1 MVGKNKLI
9 RQMGNA
15 RFFITRS
22 CSTFKYY
29 RLMGKL
35 MGLEND
41 YVFEEK
47 KFVKVEVS
55 HDGTKRWCLGENFHR
70 ISGPAIEYEDE

>member
-1 MVGKNKLI
+1 
-9 RQMGNA
+9 
-15 RFFITRS
+15 
-22 CSTFKYY
+22 
-29 RLMGKL
+29 MGKL

-55 HDGTKRWCLGENFHR
+55 QDGTKLWCLGK
-70 ISGPAIEYEDE
+70 IYIG